1 MFWNLQTCSL
11 THISNSTTDLNQFN
25 CPSCFCTFSVFS
37 SLALFCAVLSCAL
50 CFLCHRRC
58 FAASSKMTFGQKI
71 RCLSCRVLCIYYI
84 FTSRLGL
91 LTMFCCENWSWHLYI
106 CLFLFAFS
114 SSAFWPVAGYSSYS
128 PPHPTPWPC
137 LGLFIGIVIFGSQWK
152 NILKFVFWTKSHSH
166 IKSIVSPFVID
177 HI

>member
-37 SLALFCAVLSCAL
+37 SFALFCALLLCAL

-58 FAASSKMTFGQKI
+58 FAPSSKMTFGQKI
-71 RCLSCRVLCIYYI
+71 RCLSCRVLCIFYI
-84 FTSRLGL
+84 FAFLYISFGAINDV
-91 LTMFCCENWSWHLYI
+91 CCENWSLHLYI

-114 SSAFWPVAGYSSYS
+114 SSAFWPVAGCSSSS
-128 PPHPTPWPC
+128 PPHPTPWTC
-137 LGLFIGIVIFGSQWK
+137 SGLFICFIIFGSKWK
-152 NILKFVFWTKSHSH
+152 KTYRNLHFGVNLILT
-166 IKSIVSPFVID
+166 
-177 HI
+177 